1 MSILTRVIKAA
12 WDEVSKPDSYVKGD
26 EFERFIRRHL
36 FLNDDYDLLH
46 RTHDYTSN
54 KNDYIE
60 SSKEPDFKFRSRE
73 FGKEFFVEAKY
84 RSGFYKGAVKWC
96 KPHQLKRYQAINK
109 KTPVCIVLGVGQQ
122 PGSPERVYLVPLKRI
137 RYTRLFRSFLSEYE
151 IPAHQCVKASEL
163 LSLL

>member
-1 MSILTRVIKAA
+1 MRILTRAIKAA
-12 WDEVSKPDSYVKGD
+12 WDEVSKPEGFVKGE

-36 FLNDDYDLLH
+36 FPNDNYDLLH

-60 SSKEPDFKFRSRE
+60 SSKGPDFKLRSRE

-84 RSGFYKGAVKWC
+84 RSGFYKGAVEWC
-96 KPHQLKRYQAINK
+96 TIHQLRRYQAINK
-109 KTPVCIVLGVGQQ
+109 KTPVYVVIGVGQQ

-137 RYTRLFRSFLSEYE
+137 RYTRLFHSFLSEYK
-151 IPAHQCVKASEL
+151 IPAHQCVKPSKL